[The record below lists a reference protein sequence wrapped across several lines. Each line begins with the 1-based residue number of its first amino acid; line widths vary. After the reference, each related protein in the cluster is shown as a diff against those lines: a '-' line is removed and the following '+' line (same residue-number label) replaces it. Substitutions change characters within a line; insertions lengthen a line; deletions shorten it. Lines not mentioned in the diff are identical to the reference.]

1 MRCLEDYTFANKPL
15 VVISAQA
22 PSLAKHPVDD
32 GMAQGANFYDT
43 FSRIMSILA
52 IVLLLT
58 GAVLHTAWNLILKQS
73 KDKYIATWWMLITG
87 GVVALTALLFTGL
100 PPREMWKFAFFS
112 VMTEAVYFI
121 ALSYAYHDNE
131 FSLIY
136 PVARGSAPAFL
147 ALWSFIFLHEQL
159 TRGGMLGLALI
170 ISGLLIIGISTLMQ
184 SHVSRLHFK
193 GLAVALFIALLISI
207 YTTIDGAAVR
217 HGTAYALPYVMTMF
231 ALVPLPITPF
241 IVRQYGWPRLKEEWN
256 RLGLLLSIT
265 GLLGVFSY
273 LLAVVA
279 FSIAPLSYSGAIRE
293 VSVVFGAF
301 AGWWLLKEKMGAMRV
316 LGAIVIF
323 AGILI
328 IAMFG

>member
-1 MRCLEDYTFANKPL
+1 
-15 VVISAQA
+15 
-22 PSLAKHPVDD
+22 
-32 GMAQGANFYDT
+32 
-43 FSRIMSILA
+43 
-52 IVLLLT
+52 
-58 GAVLHTAWNLILKQS
+58 
-73 KDKYIATWWMLITG
+73 
-87 GVVALTALLFTGL
+87 
-100 PPREMWKFAFFS
+100 
-112 VMTEAVYFI
+112 
-121 ALSYAYHDNE
+121 
-131 FSLIY
+131 
-136 PVARGSAPAFL
+136 
-147 ALWSFIFLHEQL
+147 LWSFIFLNEQL

-170 ISGLLIIGISTLMQ
+170 VSGLLIIGVSTLIQ

-231 ALVPLPITPF
+231 AVVPLPITPF

-256 RLGLLLSIT
+256 RLGLLLSVT

-279 FSIAPLSYSGAIRE
+279 FSIAPLSYSGAVRE

-328 IAMFG
+328 IAIFG

>member
-1 MRCLEDYTFANKPL
+1 MP
-15 VVISAQA
+15 
-22 PSLAKHPVDD
+22 
-32 GMAQGANFYDT
+32 
-43 FSRIMSILA
+43 ILA
-52 IVLLLT
+52 IVLLII
-58 GAVLHTAWNLILKQS
+58 GALLHTAWNLILKQS
-73 KDKYIATWWMLITG
+73 KDKYIATWWMLVTG
-87 GVVALTALLFTGL
+87 GVLALVALLFTGL

-112 VMTEAVYFI
+112 VTTEAVYFI

-147 ALWSFIFLHEQL
+147 ALWSFIFLNEQL

-170 ISGLLIIGISTLMQ
+170 ISGLLIIGVSTLMQ

-231 ALVPLPITPF
+231 AVVPLPITPF

-256 RLGLLLSIT
+256 RLGLLLSIM
-265 GLLGVFSY
+265 GLLGVSSY

-301 AGWWLLKEKMGAMRV
+301 AGWWLLKEKMGGLRV

-328 IAMFG
+328 IATFG

>member
-1 MRCLEDYTFANKPL
+1 M
-15 VVISAQA
+15 
-22 PSLAKHPVDD
+22 
-32 GMAQGANFYDT
+32 
-43 FSRIMSILA
+43 LA
-52 IVLLLT
+52 IALLII
-58 GAVLHTAWNLILKQS
+58 GALLHTAWNLILKQS
-73 KDKYIATWWMLITG
+73 KDKYIATWWMLVTG
-87 GVVALTALLFTGL
+87 GVLALVALLFTGL
-100 PPREMWKFAFFS
+100 PPREMWKFAIFS
-112 VMTEAVYFI
+112 VVTEAVYFI
-121 ALSYAYHDNE
+121 VLSYAYHDNE

-147 ALWSFIFLHEQL
+147 ALWSFIFLNEQL

-170 ISGLLIIGISTLMQ
+170 ISGLLIIGVSTLIQ

-231 ALVPLPITPF
+231 AVVPLPITPF

-256 RLGLLLSIT
+256 RLGLLLSIM

-301 AGWWLLKEKMGAMRV
+301 AGWWLLKEKMGGLRV

-328 IAMFG
+328 IATFG

>member
-1 MRCLEDYTFANKPL
+1 MP
-15 VVISAQA
+15 
-22 PSLAKHPVDD
+22 
-32 GMAQGANFYDT
+32 
-43 FSRIMSILA
+43 ILA
-52 IVLLLT
+52 IVLLIT
-58 GAVLHTAWNLILKQS
+58 GALLHTAWNLILKQS
-73 KDKYIATWWMLITG
+73 KDKYIATWWMLVTG
-87 GVVALTALLFTGL
+87 GVLAMIALLFTGL

-112 VMTEAVYFI
+112 VVTEAVYFI

-147 ALWSFIFLHEQL
+147 ALWSFIFLNEQL
-159 TRGGMLGLALI
+159 TSGGMLGLALI
-170 ISGLLIIGISTLMQ
+170 ISGLLIIGVSTLMQ
-184 SHVSRLHFK
+184 SRVSRLHFK

-231 ALVPLPITPF
+231 AVVPLPITPF

-256 RLGLLLSIT
+256 RLGLLLSVT

-279 FSIAPLSYSGAIRE
+279 FSIAPLSYSGAVRE

-301 AGWWLLKEKMGAMRV
+301 AGWWLLKEKMGGLRV

-323 AGILI
+323 IGILI
-328 IAMFG
+328 IATFG